1 MTEMTEQEWRA
12 EVKRRKAD
20 IEPATGDYAK
30 ALNQLS
36 EAAYKAI
43 KIIELERSGIRD
55 GDGFWHDGG
64 TYVQP
69 RDRRSHRVV
78 STCAGHQRRD
88 HGRPAPV
95 GRAIWESCA
104 EWERKQQQIK
114 K

>member
-55 GDGFWHDGG
+55 GDGFWHDGEHMFSHVIG
-64 TYVQP
+64 GLTVWCQRVQDIKDEIMGGP
-69 RDRRSHRVV
+69 LPWGER
-78 STCAGHQRRD
+78 
-88 HGRPAPV
+88 
-95 GRAIWESCA
+95 WEESCA
-104 EWERKQQQIK
+104 QWERKQQQIK